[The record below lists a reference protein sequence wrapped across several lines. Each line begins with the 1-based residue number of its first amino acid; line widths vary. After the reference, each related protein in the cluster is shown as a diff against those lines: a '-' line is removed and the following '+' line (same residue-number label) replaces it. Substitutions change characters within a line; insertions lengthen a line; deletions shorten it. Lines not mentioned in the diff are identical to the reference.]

1 MKQLHKFY
9 SKADV
14 PWVHLVWSLY
24 GEEVPHAKSKRG
36 SFWWGDIFSLV
47 DDYRSI
53 SQCKLGNGSTVLF
66 WKDF

>member
-36 SFWWGDIFSLV
+36 SFWWQDIFSLV
-47 DDYRSI
+47 EDYRSI
-53 SQCKLGNGSTVLF
+53 SQCKIGNGSTVLF
-66 WKDF
+66 